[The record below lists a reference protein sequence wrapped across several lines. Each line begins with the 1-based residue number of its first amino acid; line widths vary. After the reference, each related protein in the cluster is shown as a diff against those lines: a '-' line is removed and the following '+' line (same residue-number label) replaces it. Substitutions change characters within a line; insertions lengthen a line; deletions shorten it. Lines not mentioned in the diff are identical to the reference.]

1 MDGVETLNDKIASQ
15 AALVKGLKADGKTH
29 QDEEVTAAVTS
40 LKALKA
46 ELEEGEIR
54 TETTREAILGDGGGE
69 EKKKKTQKKGGGG
82 GGKKKGGGGGGE
94 QSSGSSPEEVRAV
107 RIEKMAQL
115 KTSNQEPFA

>member
-15 AALVKGLKADGKTH
+15 AALVKGLKADGKTN
-29 QDEEVTAAVTS
+29 QDEEVKAAVTI

-69 EKKKKTQKKGGGG
+69 EKKKKRRKRKEEEEEE
-82 GGKKKGGGGGGE
+82 GKRKAAAAAASSRLVLLRRKLE
-94 QSSGSSPEEVRAV
+94 QCALRKWRS
-107 RIEKMAQL
+107 
-115 KTSNQEPFA
+115 